1 MCITVRVVD
10 PISGA
15 SPWEP
20 DTLVINVPST
30 VSSSAVA
37 FITAE
42 TLRAIG
48 VLADLCST
56 ALVCFCGAPIVL
68 PRRTLSAPTQTTT
81 GSIGVAKEA
90 GVRHG
95 A

>member
-10 PISGA
+10 PDSGA

-30 VSSSAVA
+30 VSISAVA

-48 VLADLCST
+48 LLVDLCST

-68 PRRTLSAPTQTTT
+68 PQWTPSAPTQTTT
-81 GSIGVAKEA
+81 GSIVVAKGA
-90 GVRHG
+90 GARHG